1 MDIHLKSNGAS
12 GSSGDPGISL
22 SEHDTSPPSS
32 PDSVVPVRLIRE
44 HPFRIL
50 EDSEYKESDLSPVPS
65 DFSLNSEPCEES
77 TDSSSASLT
86 VLQLLQRRNAL
97 YQEELLYQVA
107 AIDAACQS
115 SVPILIEKTC
125 CCTLLLVKFLH

>member
-1 MDIHLKSNGAS
+1 VDAECDESDNSYYGYSSSTNGAS

-44 HPFRIL
+44 HPIHIL
-50 EDSEYKESDLSPVPS
+50 EDSEDKESDLSPVPS
-65 DFSLNSEPCEES
+65 DFSLNSKLCEES
-77 TDSSSASLT
+77 TDSRPASLT

-107 AIDAACQS
+107 AINAAC
-115 SVPILIEKTC
+115 
-125 CCTLLLVKFLH
+125 